1 MDKTTQ
7 FLLPGWDA
15 RLTFLGTGL
24 MQLACGSDPAWDA
37 HLAAGMVRP
46 L

>member
-1 MDKTTQ
+1 
-7 FLLPGWDA
+7 
-15 RLTFLGTGL
+15 L

>member
-7 FLLPGWDA
+7 H
-15 RLTFLGTGL
+15 RLSGMGRAADFPWNRL